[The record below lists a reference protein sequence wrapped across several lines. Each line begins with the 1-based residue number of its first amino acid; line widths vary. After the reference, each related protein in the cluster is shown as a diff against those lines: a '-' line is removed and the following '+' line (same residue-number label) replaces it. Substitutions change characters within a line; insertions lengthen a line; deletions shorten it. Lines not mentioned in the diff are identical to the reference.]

1 MKILEIAFIK
11 ESILSNRRL
20 TNNGIKNLNN
30 IEINEGFI
38 KKYNRSD
45 KHINI
50 LK

>member
-11 ESILSNRRL
+11 ESILSTRRL
-20 TNNGIKNLNN
+20 TNEGRNNLNN
-30 IEINEGFI
+30 IEIDEGFI
-38 KKYNRSD
+38 KQYNLSD